1 MRKRP
6 TITSQRP
13 GARARYRRV
22 SAALVALGL
31 VVTAAACS
39 SSTGNNGAS
48 GGKVTI
54 SIWNDALAS
63 GSCGVPASKSFLT
76 QGVALFEKTKPGFN
90 VKIVQEACDASTAFN
105 TLLKSSEVAGT
116 TPDIGQLYVGG
127 QVIENGKYLVPLNNQ
142 LGTSYI
148 NSLTGWKFV
157 TNGYGTTPNGSI
169 YGVPFGAG
177 YWYMV
182 YYNKKLMAKAHI
194 TNPDPA
200 NWNQL
205 LALGKKVKAAGVTP
219 FDIGEKEGYMG
230 AWTQD
235 ALISGDVGDA
245 GVLSAYSGK
254 SSLNSSLLTKPYAAW
269 HQLYADGLTNSNAV
283 SLSYA
288 TAIADFAAGQA
299 AMTITGGFYDSQFT
313 KGLGNNVSMFPVP
326 VLPGAAYPH
335 SLSGGPNNS
344 YVVFKTSA
352 HVADDVKLI
361 KFLTTLPVQEL
372 SVNELGQL
380 PNNVSFSPSAAFQ
393 KAQPLLTTIYQY
405 LLVKHYTPNE
415 AFDNIMPGSIDSYWY
430 QTNNGVFGGT
440 LSPSS
445 AAGSMQ
451 SQMTSYLAS
460 ASAG

>member
-1 MRKRP
+1 MRKRGTVP
-6 TITSQRP
+6 GHRP
-13 GARARYRRV
+13 FGWTRAR
-22 SAALVALGL
+22 SASVGVLALAL

-39 SSTGNNGAS
+39 SSSSATS
-48 GGKVTI
+48 SSGKVTVT
-54 SIWNDALAS
+54 IWNDPLAS

-76 QGVALFEKTKPGFN
+76 KGVALFEKTDPGFN
-90 VKIVQEACDASTAFN
+90 VKIIQEACDASTPFE

-127 QVIENGKYLVPLNNQ
+127 QVIESGKYLVPLNNV
-142 LGTSYI
+142 LGKSYI

-157 TNGYGTTPNGSI
+157 TDGYGTKPNGSI

-182 YYNKKLMAKAHI
+182 YYNKKLMAKAGI

-200 NWNQL
+200 TWDQL

-245 GVLSAYSGK
+245 GVLNAYYGK
-254 SSLNSSLLTKPYAAW
+254 TSLNSSLLIKPYTAW

-299 AMTITGGFYDSQFT
+299 AMTITGGFYDSTFT

-326 VLPGAAYPH
+326 VLAGATDTH
-335 SLSGGPNNS
+335 SLSGGPNNA
-344 YVVFKTSA
+344 YVVFKTSK

-380 PNNVSFSPSAAFQ
+380 PNNVSFKPSAAFE

-415 AFDNIMPGSIDSYWY
+415 AFDNIMPGTICSYWY

-445 AAGSMQ
+445 AAASMQ
-451 SQMTSYLAS
+451 SQMKNYLATS
-460 ASAG
+460 STG